1 MLEGRSIWYDDVD
14 DMIGG
19 LVHVY
24 VLISLNKLNN
34 EKERRRHYD
43 ERIRKIP
50 L

>member
-24 VLISLNKLNN
+24 VLISLNNSKQRKRK
-34 EKERRRHYD
+34 KETLR
-43 ERIRKIP
+43 
-50 L
+50 